1 MFDVLRVQENPALFF
16 PLAAG
21 LAAVETRGGANA
33 ARGEKPRLGLPS
45 IRTASHLGFAVCNS
59 TTALGLRAGWVE
71 NRGGTYRWARYYNSL
86 TGRFLSRDP
95 EAGKPIDP
103 KTLHKYLYAGG
114 DPVNAKDPS
123 GRDAGVE
130 TALILTTIVTRT
142 IPAVV
147 QFACALEIIYGF
159 EAELVNYVTH
169 DLAGWVSKDPLPPPP
184 HLLNLIC
191 AYPGVKE
198 LFF

>member
-71 NRGGTYRWARYYNSL
+71 NRGGTYRWARYYNPA
-86 TGRFLSRDP
+86 TGRFMSRDP
-95 EAGKPIDP
+95 EAGKAADP

-114 DPVNAKDPS
+114 DPVNRTDPS
-123 GRDAGVE
+123 GRIFE
-130 TALILTTIVTRT
+130 NALIDDKILPALTE
-142 IPAVV
+142 AVGKLLEREV
-147 QFACALEIIYGF
+147 VKIFMCIDAALGFALSVHSG
-159 EAELVNYVTH
+159 
-169 DLAGWVSKDPLPPPP
+169 DLLGAAVGAPG
-184 HLLNLIC
+184 LLGCL
-191 AYPGVKE
+191 AM
-198 LFF
+198 

>member
-86 TGRFLSRDP
+86 IGRFLSRDP
-95 EAGKPIDP
+95 EAGKPADP

-114 DPVNAKDPS
+114 DPANRIDPS
-123 GRDAGVE
+123 GRDEE
-130 TALILTTIVTRT
+130 TITYALLAWGAISTFSNAQTL
-142 IPAVV
+142 A
-147 QFACALEIIYGF
+147 AC
-159 EAELVNYVTH
+159 V
-169 DLAGWVSKDPLPPPP
+169 DS
-184 HLLNLIC
+184 LL
-191 AYPGVKE
+191 AYPGQRLEAAINNQPPPAPPSPECWNK
-198 LFF
+198 LMWGALIPWPFSTFIH